1 LSDFKPAVEELI
13 RNYEGGFQCRP
24 DDPGNWTG
32 GIDPQTKHGIGELKG
47 TKYGISAHSFPDVDI
62 KNLTLEAAEAL
73 YERDWWKYGDIN
85 DQAIANKML
94 SLAVNWE
101 RFGGHG
107 PAVTVLQKAI
117 VNCSNIPVVI
127 DGELGPRTLTAC
139 NNCDPLKLL
148 REIRQQALLHYQEI
162 ERNHPEEHAWF
173 KGWEERAL
181 A

>member
-1 LSDFKPAVEELI
+1 MADFKPAVDELI
-13 RNYEGGFQCRP
+13 QRYEGGFQCRP

-32 GIDPQTKHGIGELKG
+32 KAVGQGELKG
-47 TKYGISAHSFPDVDI
+47 TKYGISAHSFPNEDI
-62 KNLTLEAAEAL
+62 ENLTLERAEGL
-73 YERDWWKYGDIN
+73 YERYWWAYGDII
-85 DQAIANKML
+85 DQSVANKML
-94 SLAVNWE
+94 NMAVNWE

-117 VNCSNIPVVI
+117 INCAGIPVVV
-127 DGELGPRTLTAC
+127 DGKLGPKTITAC

-148 REIRQQALLHYQEI
+148 REMRQQALLRYKEI